1 MKRRTFIQQSAV
13 LSTVTLLS
21 SPLELIAKENSNCEL
36 NLASFIATGK
46 KAIVNGFAIDAVS
59 KDPIK
64 ANIQIASDSGFYTK
78 TRTGISQNGQYSIVG
93 NVLNEGN
100 HKIKVKIEADGY
112 KTFIGTIY
120 LTRLGCRIDSQL
132 WSYNPD
138 FRPDFIPKNEITDT
152 LINSKFNFHLV
163 KA

>member
-13 LSTVTLLS
+13 LSTVTVLS

-64 ANIQIASDSGFYTK
+64 ANIQIASDSGFYSALP
-78 TRTGISQNGQYSIVG
+78 R
-93 NVLNEGN
+93 
-100 HKIKVKIEADGY
+100 ADG
-112 KTFIGTIY
+112 
-120 LTRLGCRIDSQL
+120 
-132 WSYNPD
+132 
-138 FRPDFIPKNEITDT
+138 
-152 LINSKFNFHLV
+152 FNRVAACDVYTVLDQ
-163 KA
+163 